1 MKIPILMYHSI
12 SDGNNP
18 LSVSIEN
25 FDKQMRFMSQNG
37 YKTMSLQKLTNI
49 PDRKSFIITFDDGY
63 EDIFLNALP
72 ILKKY
77 DFTATCFFV
86 SNFIGKYNAWDE
98 NKKEFIKLNL
108 MNINQISLWIDN
120 NMDVGS
126 HTSDHKNL
134 VNLDYNEKTLQIINP
149 KKYFNEVFKL
159 DVKTFSYPFG
169 SFDDEC
175 FNIVKDNYNFA
186 VTTNRSRYIFNKF
199 NNCKLPRV
207 PINKKDNIFKFYLK
221 INTIYEDIKFKN

>member
-1 MKIPILMYHSI
+1 MYHSI
-12 SDGNNP
+12 SDGNDP

-134 VNLDYNEKTLQIINP
+134 VNLDCNEKTLQIINP